1 MAERKMEPDYGLDAP
16 GFVRK
21 LLLLGLAG
29 VAFSIALAA
38 AGSWPRVFLGIILGM
53 VSLVPLTMALLILV
67 YAGWGKF
74 RVRDRMLAAID
85 WTGAED
91 VLDVGTG
98 RGLLVTAAAKKLI
111 TGKAVGIDVWHPD
124 ALTGNNRKN
133 AQLNA
138 ELEGVRGKVEV
149 RREEPKSMH
158 FPDASF
164 DVVLSNFFLH
174 LLRKPLERERACQE
188 IARVLKPGG
197 VAVIADSKFTDDY
210 AAAFARA
217 GCALNGSAPIRI
229 HFYPPL
235 RLLIA
240 RKPLE

>member
-1 MAERKMEPDYGLDAP
+1 MAERKTEPDYGLDAP

-21 LLLLGLAG
+21 SLLVGAAG
-29 VAFSIALAA
+29 VAFSVGLAIS
-38 AGSWPRVFLGIILGM
+38 GSWVGVFLGIVLGM
-53 VSLVPLTMALLILV
+53 ISLLPLSLALLMLL

-74 RVRDRMLAAID
+74 RVCERMLAAIE
-85 WTGAED
+85 WTGTED

-98 RGLLVTAAAKKLI
+98 RGLLVAAAAKKLI
-111 TGKAVGIDVWHPD
+111 SGKAVGIDVWYPD

-138 ELEGVRGKVEV
+138 ELEGVRGKVEI

-164 DVVLSNFFLH
+164 DVVLSSFFLH

-217 GCALNGSAPIRI
+217 GCAMNGSAPARI